1 MADGSGGSQAGRGWA
16 HSCRHAGAG
25 RLGLHYA
32 GPANIT
38 QINMFKTLLPAVLA
52 LGLVACTA
60 ETTETETTPTPADGN
75 AADSGLAKAQ
85 TVTLR
90 LTGMT

>member
-1 MADGSGGSQAGRGWA
+1 MRAPGGVRVASLRRPGGVGLDYGSP
-16 HSCRHAGAG
+16 
-25 RLGLHYA
+25 LN
-32 GPANIT
+32 PT
-38 QINMFKTLLPAVLA
+38 PINMFKTLLPAVLA

-60 ETTETETTPTPADGN
+60 ETSETVPPADGN
-75 AADSGLAKAQ
+75 AAGMGAAKAQ

>member
-25 RLGLHYA
+25 RLWLHYA
-32 GPANIT
+32 GTVTIT

-60 ETTETETTPTPADGN
+60 ETTELDTTTAPADGN
-75 AADSGLAKAQ
+75 AADMGVAKAQ

>member
-1 MADGSGGSQAGRGWA
+1 
-16 HSCRHAGAG
+16 
-25 RLGLHYA
+25 
-32 GPANIT
+32 
-38 QINMFKTLLPAVLA
+38 MFKTLLPAALA

-60 ETTETETTPTPADGN
+60 ETTEIDTTNAPADGS
-75 AADSGLAKAQ
+75 AAGMGVAKAQ

>member
-1 MADGSGGSQAGRGWA
+1 
-16 HSCRHAGAG
+16 
-25 RLGLHYA
+25 
-32 GPANIT
+32 
-38 QINMFKTLLPAVLA
+38 MFKTLLPAVLA

-60 ETTETETTPTPADGN
+60 ETTKTETTPTPADGN
-75 AADSGLAKAQ
+75 AADMGVAKAQ